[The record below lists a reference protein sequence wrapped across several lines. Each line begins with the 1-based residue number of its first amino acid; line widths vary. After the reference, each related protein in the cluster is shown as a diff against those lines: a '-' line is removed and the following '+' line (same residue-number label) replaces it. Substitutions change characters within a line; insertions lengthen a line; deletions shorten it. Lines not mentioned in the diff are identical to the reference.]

1 MTMPQT
7 HGILL
12 RLDWN
17 SNNWTG
23 KPNDADIASINF
35 KYVKDN
41 NETFTYFNL
50 NKDQLLHNGYKYALA
65 PQLVSRTPLR
75 DVKVCFFISTK
86 ENNDYIVGIVLNPDF
101 QSRRSFDGF
110 PKDILFNIRS
120 APKNFYQI
128 QPEII
133 NLKKFLPSDK
143 ELGTRGFNYLT
154 KNNCIDL
161 IKEIYGNSL
170 PSNMLKIIK

>member
-50 NKDQLLHNGYKYALA
+50 NKDELLHNGYKYALA
-65 PQLVSRTPLR
+65 PQLMSKTPLR
-75 DVKVCFFISTK
+75 DVKVCFFISNN
-86 ENNDYIVGIVLNPDF
+86 ENKDYIIGFVLHPDF
-101 QSRRSFDGF
+101 GSRRSFDGF
-110 PKDILFNIRS
+110 PKEILFNMRS
-120 APKNFYQI
+120 EPDNFFPLEPKT
-128 QPEII
+128 I
-133 NLKKFLPSDK
+133 NLINFLPSNK
-143 ELGTRGFNYLT
+143 ALGTQGFNYLT
-154 KNNCIDL
+154 KNNCTDL
-161 IKEIYGNSL
+161 FKEIYGNSL
-170 PSNMLKIIK
+170 PSNVLKIIK